1 MRVRGTV
8 IGWRNAGGSETSVK
22 KLVVRMDK
30 RGLNGDLCDL
40 CEEGECI

>member
-22 KLVVRMDK
+22 KLMLRTDK
-30 RGLNGDLCDL
+30 RGLSGDLC
-40 CEEGECI
+40 EAGECI